1 MKRFV
6 FLSLLVCCT
15 AFAVTGCSTVENVS
29 VSSSAESTS
38 AVLSKETA
46 EAETSADELPVNDEF
61 DYEIVEGKAAITGY
75 KGSAAEVVV
84 PAELGGAA
92 VEKISPYAFE
102 AKYDVTA
109 VTLPETV
116 TLIGEGAF
124 MDCAML
130 RTINIPAAVTGIDRG
145 AFVGCTSRTSL
156 TIPAG
161 VQYIREEA
169 FTACEA
175 MTLLT
180 IENPDLVYENWGIEE
195 LGSLKIQATTGS
207 AVAEWAG
214 SMGKSA
220 E

>member
-1 MKRFV
+1 MP
-6 FLSLLVCCT
+6 SL
-15 AFAVTGCSTVENVS
+15 
-29 VSSSAESTS
+29 
-38 AVLSKETA
+38 
-46 EAETSADELPVNDEF
+46 
-61 DYEIVEGKAAITGY
+61 
-75 KGSAAEVVV
+75 

-102 AKYDVTA
+102 AKYDVTS

-145 AFVGCTSRTSL
+145 AFVGCTSLTSL

-175 MTLLT
+175 MTSLT

-195 LGSLKIQATTGS
+195 LGSLKIHAPAGS